1 MALHLRSTL
10 ASGRIGSQAARR
22 GRRECRSLSWGMM
35 KAPKGNLNATMTT
48 GNPADRLDSW
58 KEIASYL
65 RRDVRTVQ
73 RWEKKE
79 NLPVYRHLHDKLGS
93 IYAYRNELTEW
104 FNGRQHSGAT
114 AGQQEGQ
121 AEKIKLAVLP
131 FGNLSGQ
138 KEDAYFSDGL
148 TEEMITQIT
157 RLQASELAVIAR
169 TTAEHYDSSSKSLD
183 QMNKELG
190 VGYVL
195 EGKVR
200 RGGNRV
206 RITAQLIQLKD
217 QTQVWAE
224 TYERDLSDVLSV
236 QADIAQGIAREINL
250 ALNLSASVRL
260 SDQQKGQ
267 SRVQPAAYDAYLK
280 GRYNLHQM
288 TPSAISK
295 SIEDFERAIQADE
308 NYAPAHAGLASAYA
322 LLAIAPFDL
331 LAPHEAMPK
340 AERAARKALELDN
353 SFAEAHT
360 ALALVNHHYHWKWK
374 EAEAGYERAIELNP
388 DHADTHLWYSWML
401 LALGKRDAA
410 FDEIE
415 QTMSIVQET
424 DPHRLVA
431 VHTTRAAAF
440 YFGREYQR
448 AVEECEKAQQLDPEY
463 FMLHFF
469 AGRAYMRLNEYAKAI
484 AHLKQARTETGEM
497 PLMDAALGLAY
508 AVSGKMAETMK
519 LAETFQK
526 AAKKRYI
533 PPTYFGMLFAGL
545 GDKDKAMAWLEK
557 AFEERADGLT
567 WLNVEPMLDEIR
579 SDPRFENLIRR
590 IGLTN

>member
-1 MALHLRSTL
+1 MATS
-10 ASGRIGSQAARR
+10 
-22 GRRECRSLSWGMM
+22 
-35 KAPKGNLNATMTT
+35 
-48 GNPADRLDSW
+48 NPADRLDSW

-79 NLPVYRHLHDKLGS
+79 GLPVYRHLHDKLGS
-93 IYAYRNELTEW
+93 IYAYRNELTDW
-104 FNGRQHSGAT
+104 FNTRQQSGGTVAT
-114 AGQQEGQ
+114 GHRQEGL

-131 FGNLSGQ
+131 FGNLSGA
-138 KEDAYFSDGL
+138 KEDDYFSVGL

-169 TTAEHYDSSSKSLD
+169 TTAEHYDASSKSLG
-183 QMNKELG
+183 QMRKDLG

-200 RGGNRV
+200 RAGNRV

-217 QTQVWAE
+217 QTQLWAE

-236 QADIAQGIAREINL
+236 QADIAQAIAREINL
-250 ALNLSASVRL
+250 ALNLSQSTRL
-260 SDQQKGQ
+260 SDLQKANGK
-267 SRVQPAAYDAYLK
+267 VQPAAYDAYLK
-280 GRYNLHQM
+280 ARYNLHQM
-288 TPSAISK
+288 TPTAISK
-295 SIEDFERAIQADE
+295 SIEDFERAIQLDE
-308 NYAPAHAGLASAYA
+308 KYAPAYAGLASAYA

-331 LAPHEAMPK
+331 LPPREAMPK
-340 AERAARKALELDN
+340 AEKAARKALDLD
-353 SFAEAHT
+353 SAFAEAHT
-360 ALALVNHHYHWKWK
+360 ALALVNHHYHWKWE
-374 EAEAGYERAIELNP
+374 EAAAGYELAIELNP
-388 DHADTHLWYSWML
+388 DHADTHLWYSWLL
-401 LALGKRDAA
+401 LALGRRDAA

-431 VHTTRAAAF
+431 VHTTCAAAY

-448 AVEECEKAQQLDPEY
+448 AVDECEKAEQLDPEY
-463 FMLHFF
+463 FMLHFI
-469 AGRAYMRLNEYAKAI
+469 AGRAYMRLNEHAKAI

-508 AVSGKMAETMK
+508 AVSGKKAETMK
-519 LAETFQK
+519 LAEAFK
-526 AAKKRYI
+526 AAAKKRYI

-545 GDKDKAMAWLEK
+545 GDKDKAMMWLEK
-557 AFEERADGLT
+557 AYDDRADGLT
-567 WLNVEPMLDEIR
+567 WLNVEPMLDEVR
-579 SDPRFENLIRR
+579 SDPRFQNLIRR
-590 IGLTN
+590 IGLVS

>member
-1 MALHLRSTL
+1 
-10 ASGRIGSQAARR
+10 
-22 GRRECRSLSWGMM
+22 
-35 KAPKGNLNATMTT
+35 MTT

-79 NLPVYRHLHDKLGS
+79 KLPVYRHLHDKLGS

-104 FNGRQHSGAT
+104 FNTRQQSGAPST
-114 AGQQEGQ
+114 PGNRQEGS

-131 FGNLSGQ
+131 FGNLSGA
-138 KEDAYFSDGL
+138 KEDDYFSDGL

-157 RLQASELAVIAR
+157 RLQAPDLAVIAR
-169 TTAEHYDSSSKSLD
+169 TTAEHYDSSSKSLE
-183 QMNKELG
+183 QMKKDLD

-206 RITAQLIQLKD
+206 RITAQLNQLKD
-217 QTQVWAE
+217 QTQLWAE
-224 TYERDLSDVLSV
+224 TYERDLSDVLRV
-236 QADIAQGIAREINL
+236 QADIAQAIAREINR
-250 ALNLSASVRL
+250 ALNLTGNARL
-260 SDQQKGQ
+260 ADTQKSQ
-267 SRVQPAAYDAYLK
+267 RQVQPAAYDAYLK
-280 GRYNLHQM
+280 ARFSLHQM

-295 SIEDFERAIQADE
+295 SIEDFERAIQLDE
-308 NYAPAHAGLASAYA
+308 KYAPAHAGLASAYA
-322 LLAIAPFDL
+322 LLAIAPFDCL
-331 LAPHEAMPK
+331 PPREAMPK
-340 AERAARKALELDN
+340 AEKAARKALELDS

-360 ALALVNHHYHWKWK
+360 ALALVNHHYHWKWE
-374 EAEAGYERAIELNP
+374 EAEAGYELAIELNP
-388 DHADTHLWYSWML
+388 DHADTHLWYSWLL
-401 LALGKRDAA
+401 LALGRRDAA

-431 VHTTRAAAF
+431 VHTTRAAAY

-448 AVEECEKAQQLDPEY
+448 AVDECEKAEQLDPEY
-463 FMLHFF
+463 FMLHFI
-469 AGRAYMRLNEYAKAI
+469 AGRAHMRLNNYAQAI
-484 AHLKQARTETGEM
+484 AHLKASQTGTGEF

-508 AVSGKMAETMK
+508 AVSGKKGLTAKMAEQFK
-519 LAETFQK
+519 A

-545 GDKDKAMAWLEK
+545 GDKDKAMTWLEK
-557 AFEERADGLT
+557 AYDDRADGLT
-567 WLNVEPMLDEIR
+567 WLNVEPMLDEVR
-579 SDPRFENLIRR
+579 NDPRFQDLIRR
-590 IGLTN
+590 IGLV

>member
-1 MALHLRSTL
+1 MPLNVVGTETKRK
-10 ASGRIGSQAARR
+10 SGETQ
-22 GRRECRSLSWGMM
+22 
-35 KAPKGNLNATMTT
+35 MTT
-48 GNPADRLDSW
+48 SNPADRLDSW

-79 NLPVYRHLHDKLGS
+79 GLPVYRHLHDKLGS
-93 IYAYRNELTEW
+93 IYAYRNELTDW
-104 FNGRQHSGAT
+104 FTTRQQSGAT
-114 AGQQEGQ
+114 VATGNRQEVL
-121 AEKIKLAVLP
+121 AEKIKIAVLP
-131 FGNLSGQ
+131 FGNLSGA
-138 KEDAYFSDGL
+138 KEDDYFSDGL

-183 QMNKELG
+183 QMRKDLG

-206 RITAQLIQLKD
+206 RITAQLIQMKD
-217 QTQVWAE
+217 QTQLWAE

-236 QADIAQGIAREINL
+236 QADIAQAIAREINL
-250 ALNLSASVRL
+250 ALNLSQSTRL
-260 SDQQKGQ
+260 SDLQKANGK
-267 SRVQPAAYDAYLK
+267 VQPAAYDAYLK
-280 GRYNLHQM
+280 ARYNLHQM
-288 TPSAISK
+288 TPGAISK
-295 SIEDFERAIQADE
+295 SIEDFERAIQLDE
-308 NYAPAHAGLASAYA
+308 KYAPAYAGLASAYA

-331 LAPHEAMPK
+331 LPPREAMPA
-340 AERAARKALELDN
+340 AEQAARKALDIDSL
-353 SFAEAHT
+353 FAEAHT
-360 ALALVNHHYHWKWK
+360 ALALVNHHYHWKWE
-374 EAEAGYERAIELNP
+374 EAQAGYELAIELNP
-388 DHADTHLWYSWML
+388 DHADTHLWYSWLL
-401 LALGKRDAA
+401 LALGRRDAA

-431 VHTTRAAAF
+431 IHTTRAAAY

-448 AVEECEKAQQLDPEY
+448 AVDECEKAKQLDPEY
-463 FMLHFF
+463 FMLHFI
-469 AGRAYMRLNEYAKAI
+469 AGRAYMRLNEHAKAI

-508 AVSGKMAETMK
+508 AVSGKKAETMK
-519 LAETFQK
+519 LAEAFK
-526 AAKKRYI
+526 AAAKKRYI

-545 GDKDKAMAWLEK
+545 GDKDKAMMWLEK
-557 AFEERADGLT
+557 AYDDRADGLT
-567 WLNVEPMLDEIR
+567 WLNVEPMLDEVR
-579 SDPRFENLIRR
+579 SDPRFQNLIRR
-590 IGLTN
+590 IGLVS

>member
-1 MALHLRSTL
+1 MSSA
-10 ASGRIGSQAARR
+10 
-22 GRRECRSLSWGMM
+22 
-35 KAPKGNLNATMTT
+35 
-48 GNPADRLDSW
+48 NPADRLDSW
-58 KEIASYL
+58 KEIAVYL

-79 NLPVYRHLHDKLGS
+79 GLPVYRHLHDKLGS

-104 FNGRQHSGAT
+104 FSTRQQAGGTALGRQDG
-114 AGQQEGQ
+114 E

-131 FGNLSGQ
+131 FGNLSGA
-138 KEDAYFSDGL
+138 KEDDYFSDGL
-148 TEEMITQIT
+148 TEEMTTQIT

-169 TTAEHYDSSSKSLD
+169 TTAEHYDATSKSLELMKKD
-183 QMNKELG
+183 LG

-206 RITAQLIQLKD
+206 RITAQLIHLKD
-217 QTQVWAE
+217 QTQLWAE

-236 QADIAQGIAREINL
+236 QADIAKAIAREINL
-250 ALNLSASVRL
+250 ALNLSQSARL
-260 SDQQKGQ
+260 SDLEKSQG
-267 SRVQPAAYDAYLK
+267 RVQPAAYDAYLK
-280 GRYNLHQM
+280 ARYNLHQM
-288 TPSAISK
+288 TPSAISR
-295 SIEDFERAIQADE
+295 SIKDFERAIQADQ

-331 LAPHEAMPK
+331 LPPQEAMPK
-340 AERAARKALELDN
+340 AEKAARRALELD
-353 SFAEAHT
+353 STFAEAHT

-374 EAEAGYERAIELNP
+374 EAEAGYEQAIELNP
-388 DHADTHLWYSWML
+388 DHADTHLWYSWLL
-401 LALGKRDAA
+401 LALGRRDAA

-431 VHTTRAAAF
+431 VHTTRAAAY
-440 YFGREYQR
+440 YFGREYHR
-448 AVEECEKAQQLDPEY
+448 AVDECEKAKQLDPGY
-463 FMLHFF
+463 FMLHFI

-484 AHLKQARTETGEM
+484 AHLKQARTDTEEM

-519 LAETFQK
+519 LAEAFK
-526 AAKKRYI
+526 AAAKKRYI
-533 PPTYFGMLFAGL
+533 PPTYFGMLFAGM
-545 GDKDKAMAWLEK
+545 GDKDKALVWLEK
-557 AFEERADGLT
+557 AYAERADGLT
-567 WLNVEPMLDEIR
+567 WLNVEPMLDEVR
-579 SDPRFENLIRR
+579 SDPRFEDLIRR
-590 IGLTN
+590 IGLI

>member
-1 MALHLRSTL
+1 MST
-10 ASGRIGSQAARR
+10 
-22 GRRECRSLSWGMM
+22 
-35 KAPKGNLNATMTT
+35 GNL
-48 GNPADRLDSW
+48 ADRLDSW

-79 NLPVYRHLHDKLGS
+79 GLPVHRHLHDKLGS
-93 IYAYRNELTEW
+93 VYAYHNELTEW
-104 FNGRQHSGAT
+104 FTTRQQSGAT
-114 AGQQEGQ
+114 ATQEGH
-121 AEKIKLAVLP
+121 AEKIKLAILP
-131 FGNLSGQ
+131 FGNLSGDR
-138 KEDAYFSDGL
+138 EDIYFSDGL

-157 RLQASELAVIAR
+157 RLQASDLAVIAR
-169 TTAEHYDSSSKSLD
+169 TTAEHFDSSSKSLD
-183 QMNKELG
+183 QMKKELG

-236 QADIAQGIAREINL
+236 QADIAQAIARQINL
-250 ALNLSASVRL
+250 ALNLSESASL
-260 SDQQKGQ
+260 SGPQKVQG
-267 SRVQPAAYDAYLK
+267 RVEPAAYDAYLK

-288 TPSAISK
+288 TPSAISR

-308 NYAPAHAGLASAYA
+308 KYAPAYAGLASAYA

-340 AERAARKALELDN
+340 AEKAARKALELDS

-401 LALGKRDAA
+401 LALGRRDAA

-424 DPHRLVA
+424 DPHRLVT
-431 VHTTRAAAF
+431 VHTTRAAAY

-448 AVEECEKAQQLDPEY
+448 AVEECEKAKQLDPEY
-463 FMLHFF
+463 FMLHFI
-469 AGRAYMRLNEYAKAI
+469 AGRAYMRLNEHAKAI

-508 AVSGKMAETMK
+508 AVSGKMAETLK
-519 LAETFQK
+519 LAEAFQS

-533 PPTYFGMLFAGL
+533 PPTYLGMLFAGL
-545 GDKDKAMAWLEK
+545 GDTDKAMVWLEK

-567 WLNVEPMLDEIR
+567 WLNVEPMLDEVR
-579 SDPRFENLIRR
+579 SDPRFVSLIRR
-590 IGLTN
+590 IGLTS